1 MTYQTD
7 AATVGAKADVEV
19 ASLRNQLAALK
30 VRVTQLEAAR
40 ATTTL
45 TAVAG
50 DGTATVKWTAV
61 PGATGYKVTCGTW
74 TVTSAA
80 TATSQIIPG
89 LSNGVE
95 QTISV
100 QPLPVGV
107 TKTVKVTP
115 KARITPAAAPPG
127 YGSGYS
133 GTY

>member
-1 MTYQTD
+1 MTYQSD
-7 AATVGAKADVEV
+7 AATVGMKADVEV
-19 ASLRNQLAALK
+19 AALRTQLATLK
-30 VRVTQLEAAR
+30 TRVTQLEAAR
-40 ATTTL
+40 ATTTI

-61 PGATGYKVTCGTW
+61 PGATGYRVTCGTW
-74 TVTSAA
+74 TVTGAA

-89 LSNGVE
+89 LTNGVE
-95 QTISV
+95 QTITV

-107 TKTVKVTP
+107 VKTVKVTP
-115 KARITPAAAPPG
+115 KARITPASAPPG